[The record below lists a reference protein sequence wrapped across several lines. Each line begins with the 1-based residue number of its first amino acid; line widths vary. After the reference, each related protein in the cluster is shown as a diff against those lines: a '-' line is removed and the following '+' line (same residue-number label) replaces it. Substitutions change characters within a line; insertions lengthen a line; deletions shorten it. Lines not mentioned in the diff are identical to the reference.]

1 MVQLASNN
9 DLKISTL
16 KLLLQTKIS
25 IIKDNNRDTVV
36 P

>member
-1 MVQLASNN
+1 MVQLVSNN